1 MTPPRAAEFLEFAL
15 ATARAAGDVILPHF
29 RAPLDV
35 ADKSGGKGYDPVTIA
50 DRAAESVITAAI
62 AKAYP
67 DHGIRGE
74 EHGRRAGASRY
85 TWVIDPIDGTR
96 SFILGQM
103 HWATLI
109 ALHDGERIVVGVA
122 HQPYVGE
129 SFAATAGGPAEWRR
143 GSDRRTLVARR
154 CASVAD
160 AVVACTDPKMFE
172 TAAAR
177 AAFDRVASRA
187 RLTRWGGDCYAYCLL
202 AMGLDRR
209 RDRSLARGLRRA
221 GADPDRRGGRRGDDR
236 MDRRPVRRR
245 REGRRLRGPL
255 VAPPSRWRSFP
266 GRRADRSTPRGRAL
280 GRPAPARRPCGCG
293 KAPPQRHGGK

>member
-1 MTPPRAAEFLEFAL
+1 MNPTDTAEFLEFAL
-15 ATARAAGDVILPHF
+15 ATARAAGEAILPHF
-29 RAPLDV
+29 RAALDV
-35 ADKSGGKGYDPVTIA
+35 ADKSGGKNYDPVTIA
-50 DRAAESVITAAI
+50 DRAAEIVIRAAI

-74 EHGRRAGASRY
+74 EHGRRKGTSRY
-85 TWVIDPIDGTR
+85 TWVVDPIDGTR

-129 SFAATAGGPAEWRR
+129 SFCATAFGAAEWRR
-143 GSDRRTLVARR
+143 GNDRRKLATRR

-172 TAAAR
+172 MAER
-177 AAFDRVASRA
+177 AAFDRVAGRA

-202 AMGLDRR
+202 AMGLIDLVIEASLEAYDVQALIPIVEAAGGAMTGWTGAPCHEGGSVVACG
-209 RDRSLARGLRRA
+209 DRSLHPQVLALLA
-221 GADPDRRGGRRGDDR
+221 GTSD
-236 MDRRPVRRR
+236 
-245 REGRRLRGPL
+245 
-255 VAPPSRWRSFP
+255 
-266 GRRADRSTPRGRAL
+266 
-280 GRPAPARRPCGCG
+280 
-293 KAPPQRHGGK
+293 